1 MFNSL
6 GYSILFQFNELGQI
20 TILGLKYFK
29 YVFFTYKFF
38 QRFIEQVYEL
48 GIKSLSATVI
58 TSIFIGLVFSLQI
71 VREFSRFGANYMI
84 GGIVGL
90 AIWRELG
97 PLLTGVVVSARIG
110 SAISSELGSMKVT
123 EQIDALRAMSQ
134 NPIKYLVVPRITA
147 VLFIMPLLVGLAD
160 FLGFISGFFVSTAI
174 ANINPN
180 AYFNSAIIMLEPFDI
195 IGGLIKAV
203 VFGFLI
209 GLISCFHGLNTKS
222 GSKGVG
228 KSTTKAVVQTIV
240 SIFVVNY
247 FLSYILYQS

>member
-1 MFNSL
+1 MFHSF
-6 GYSILFQFNELGQI
+6 GVSIILIFQELGQI
-20 TILGLKYFK
+20 TVLGLKYFK
-29 YVFFTYKFF
+29 YLFFSYKFF
-38 QRFIEQVYEL
+38 SRFVDQVYEL
-48 GIKSLSATVI
+48 GIKSLNATI
-58 TSIFIGLVFSLQI
+58 MTSICIGLVFTLQI

-110 SAISSELGSMKVT
+110 SAIASELGSMKVT

-134 NPIKYLVVPRITA
+134 NPIKYLVVPRISA
-147 VLFIMPLLVGLAD
+147 VIAIMPLLVGLAD
-160 FLGFISGFFVSTAI
+160 FLGFASGFFVSTVV

-195 IGGLIKAV
+195 VGGLLKAII
-203 VFGFLI
+203 FGFLI
-209 GLISCFHGLNTKS
+209 GLISCYHGLNTKS

-228 KSTTKAVVQTIV
+228 QSTTKAVVQTII
-240 SIFVVNY
+240 SIFIVNY
-247 FLSYILYQS
+247 FLSFMLYQE

>member
-1 MFNSL
+1 MFSSF
-6 GYSILFQFNELGQI
+6 GYSILYQFNELGQI
-20 TILGLKYFK
+20 TILALKYIK
-29 YVFFTYKFF
+29 YLFSTYKFF

-48 GIKSLSATVI
+48 GIKSLLATII
-58 TSIFIGLVFSLQI
+58 TAIFIGLVFTLQI

-123 EQIDALRAMSQ
+123 EQIDALKAMSQ
-134 NPIKYLVVPRITA
+134 NPIKYLVVPRVSA
-147 VLFIMPLLVGLAD
+147 VIFIMPLLVGLAD
-160 FLGFISGFFVSTAI
+160 FMGFASGFFVSTVI

-180 AYFNSAIIMLEPFDI
+180 AYINSAIIMLEPFDI
-195 IGGLIKAV
+195 VGGLIKATI
-203 VFGFLI
+203 FGFLI
-209 GLISCFHGLNTKS
+209 GIISCFHGLNTKS

-228 KSTTKAVVQTIV
+228 KSTTKAVVQTLIC
-240 SIFVVNY
+240 IFVVNY
-247 FLSYILYQS
+247 FLSFTLYQN

>member
-1 MFNSL
+1 MFHSL

-29 YVFFTYKFF
+29 YVFFTFKFF

-147 VLFIMPLLVGLAD
+147 ILFIMPLLVGLAD
-160 FLGFISGFFVSTAI
+160 FLGFVSGFFVATAI

-195 IGGLIKAV
+195 VGGLIKAV

-240 SIFVVNY
+240 CIFVVNY
-247 FLSYILYQS
+247 FLSYILYQN